1 MAFIYFLHT
10 QKSQEYNLWQTSW
23 CYLGHY
29 IHIIQN
35 HANTF
40 RIANQIQAIIN
51 HASHSVLVTK
61 YHINHTDGSRLCGR
75 RSLFFYW
82 SCLTK
87 SVCVTGECL
96 DFAHFLSNIIFKLKV
111 CKHFYLRIT
120 SGFNADGGYYGSLHF
135 NRQIHKGVLW
145 NWECS
150 LLNRTTPP
158 CKNFN
163 FQCYSISFSC

>member
-1 MAFIYFLHT
+1 MFLSQNIILIIQTAADFAEEEVFFSAEIVLLKVFVSQERVWILHT
-10 QKSQEYNLWQTSW
+10 SSL
-23 CYLGHY
+23 
-29 IHIIQN
+29 
-35 HANTF
+35 
-40 RIANQIQAIIN
+40 
-51 HASHSVLVTK
+51 
-61 YHINHTDGSRLCGR
+61 RL
-75 RSLFFYW
+75 
-82 SCLTK
+82 
-87 SVCVTGECL
+87 L
-96 DFAHFLSNIIFKLKV
+96 DVNIIFKLKV

-163 FQCYSISFSC
+163 FQCYSTSFSC